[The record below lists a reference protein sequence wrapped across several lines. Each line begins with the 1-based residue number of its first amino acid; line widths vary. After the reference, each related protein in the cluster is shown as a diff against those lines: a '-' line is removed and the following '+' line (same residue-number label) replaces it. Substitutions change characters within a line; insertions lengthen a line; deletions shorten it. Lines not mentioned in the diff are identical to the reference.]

1 VPLDVIDVPAVSI
14 HRGHGQRE
22 GSYDGRPHLR
32 RLMLRKIRRHPLGFL
47 RFVARSIRLELAA
60 RRRRP

>member
-1 VPLDVIDVPAVSI
+1 
-14 HRGHGQRE
+14 
-22 GSYDGRPHLR
+22 
-32 RLMLRKIRRHPLGFL
+32 MLRKIRRHPLGFL